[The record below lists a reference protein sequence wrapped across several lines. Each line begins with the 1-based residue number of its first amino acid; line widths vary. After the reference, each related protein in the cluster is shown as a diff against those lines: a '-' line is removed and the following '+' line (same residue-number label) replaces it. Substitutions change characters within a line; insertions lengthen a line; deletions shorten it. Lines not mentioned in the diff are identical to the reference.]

1 MLSSQVLYIKGM
13 NLQVYGVQ
21 GLDSTP
27 NEYFGMKDKL
37 LKSLTVVF
45 FVGCAVGVT
54 YQISLMSSNYF
65 EYRTTTEIRIELPK
79 KVSRM
84 AISICTR
91 YVDHLDYE
99 QIRRESPGKF
109 RSNWH
114 FTHDVNWIRKYQH
127 ELTVDEILR
136 FTPEINSI
144 LFKMAYRVSH
154 SYESRVSNGSSI
166 YDLLEVEKYLY
177 LEFICYKLYQKS
189 GEDISYSSLSVT
201 PTASGEILHI
211 VLNKTLDRANMMKIA
226 IHSQRNRPY
235 RSLMFT
241 PVQRRSY
248 DAKDQVAQYN
258 SFSSYS
264 TLLHTRNLP
273 PPYDTK
279 CFDYER
285 IGLASTTECIEECIK
300 TRVIQKLNKIPFSFM
315 VNESI
320 DMKMVSYLDVIRPET
335 AKTLFQIQHVCSE
348 ICSHRSCKDL
358 TEMTFTTSTMFPVFI
373 LRVIVP
379 LYPSIFITANPALKL
394 VEFLTQV
401 MSILSTWTGVS
412 IMSLNPGVFY
422 ALKKQQVY
430 QIAAKKNSKIQL
442 FLRRVSKGHNRV
454 SFFLRSN
461 RVKQLSRPVSQ
472 KIQH

>member
-1 MLSSQVLYIKGM
+1 
-13 NLQVYGVQ
+13 
-21 GLDSTP
+21 
-27 NEYFGMKDKL
+27 MKDKL
-37 LKSLTVVF
+37 LKSLAVVF
-45 FVGCAVGVT
+45 FVGCVVGVT

-65 EYRTTTEIRIELPK
+65 EYRTTTEIRIELPTK
-79 KVSRM
+79 ITRM

-99 QIRRESPGKF
+99 KIRRESSGKS
-109 RSNWH
+109 RSDWH
-114 FTHDVNWIRKYQH
+114 FTHDVNLVRKYQH
-127 ELTVDEILR
+127 DLTVDEILR
-136 FTPEINSI
+136 FTPEVNSI
-144 LFKMAYRVSH
+144 LFKIAYRVND
-154 SYESRVSNGSSI
+154 SYESRIAKGSSI
-166 YDLLEVEKYLY
+166 YDLLEMEKYLY
-177 LEFICYKLYQKS
+177 LEFICYKLYQKL
-189 GEDISYSSLSVT
+189 GEPISYSSLSVT
-201 PTASGEILHI
+201 PTASGEILHV

-226 IHSQRNRPY
+226 IHSKRNRPY

-248 DAKDQVAQYN
+248 DANDEVAQYN

-264 TLLHTRNLP
+264 VSLNTQNLP

-279 CFDYER
+279 CFDYES

-300 TRVIQKLNKIPFSFM
+300 ARVLQKLNKIPFSFM

-335 AKTLFQIQHVCSE
+335 AKTLSQIQHVCSE
-348 ICSHRSCKDL
+348 ICSRRSCKDL
-358 TEMTFTTSTMFPVFI
+358 TETTTTTATMFPVFI
-373 LRVIVP
+373 LRIIVP

-412 IMSLNPGVFY
+412 IMSLNPGIFY

-430 QIAAKKNSKIQL
+430 QMAMKKNSRIQL

-454 SFFLRSN
+454 SFLLRSN
-461 RVKQLSRPVSQ
+461 RIKQLPKPVLQ